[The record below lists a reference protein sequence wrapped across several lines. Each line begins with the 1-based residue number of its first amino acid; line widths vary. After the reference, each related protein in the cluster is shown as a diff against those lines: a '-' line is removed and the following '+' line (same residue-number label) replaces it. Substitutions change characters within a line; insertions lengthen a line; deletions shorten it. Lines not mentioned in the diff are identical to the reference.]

1 MFLHSEKINSQPMMV
16 EKMFPETTKVMD
28 YLMDFQ
34 LDAAYPKY

>member
-1 MFLHSEKINSQPMMV
+1 MMV

-34 LDAAYPKY
+34 LDAAYPKYWRNITP